1 MVICVNDIQNE
12 QAGGREK
19 RKDFSYPE
27 RIYWYCEIDAGV
39 RNEKNRVEIRVRL
52 FENPVRLL

>member
-1 MVICVNDIQNE
+1 MGMCVNDIQNE
-12 QAGGREK
+12 QAGGRVK
-19 RKDFSYPE
+19 RNNFSYPE